1 MRLWNLQ
8 CNLIKHEQHTHK
20 HTHKNES
27 HRTRRKKNTLITK
40 KKTKTRFSFVLLRAS
55 FGPIKIRKHFFFLTQ
70 RYTLEIQQEIDEKQ
84 IN

>member
-1 MRLWNLQ
+1 MNSIHT
-8 CNLIKHEQHTHK
+8 NTHIKMNHTEQ
-20 HTHKNES
+20 EE
-27 HRTRRKKNTLITK
+27 KKNTLITK